1 MTAARR
7 IASVVPPSFDVERVR
22 REFPCL
28 AQTVHG
34 KPLAYLDNAAS
45 SQTPLVVVDALRDA
59 YLVDR
64 ANIHRGVHLLSQ
76 RATEKFEVTREKVR
90 SFLNA
95 PEAREC
101 IFVRGTTEAL
111 NLVAQTHGRANVR
124 EGDEILVSGLEHHSN
139 IVPWQMLAAEKGA
152 KLVVAPIDERG
163 VVSLET
169 FTSKLSSKTRIAAFT
184 HISNAL
190 GTVNPVRAM
199 ADAAHAVGAVVVVDG
214 AQAVPHVNV
223 DVTALGAD
231 FYAFSAHKLFGPTG
245 VGVLWG
251 KAALLEAM
259 PPWQGGGDMILE
271 VTFEKTT
278 FNVIPNKFEA
288 GTPDITGVIAF
299 GSALDWLRTID
310 LEAAFA
316 HEDALVREA
325 SERLRAIAGVRLVG
339 TAPDKRSVV
348 SFVVDNVHP
357 HDLGTILDLEGVA
370 VRAGHHCAQPVM
382 DALGVPATVRAS
394 FAFTN
399 ARWEIDALVR
409 GVEKAIEV
417 LG

>member
-7 IASVVPPSFDVERVR
+7 IAHAAPALFDVDSVR

-28 AQTVHG
+28 AQAVHG

-45 SQTPLVVVDALRDA
+45 SQTPLVVVDALRDS
-59 YLVDR
+59 YLHDR

-76 RATEKFEVTREKVR
+76 RATEKFEATREKVR
-90 SFLNA
+90 AFLHA

-124 EGDEILVSGLEHHSN
+124 AGDEILVTGLEHHSN

-169 FTSKLSSKTRIAAFT
+169 FTSKLSNKTRIAAFT
-184 HISNAL
+184 HVSNAL

-214 AQAVPHVNV
+214 AQAVPHMAI

-299 GSALDWLRTID
+299 GTALDWLRTID
-310 LEAAFA
+310 TDAAFA
-316 HEDALVREA
+316 YEDALVDEA
-325 SERLRAIAGVRLVG
+325 TARLCAIHGVRLVG

-370 VRAGHHCAQPVM
+370 VRAGHHCAQPLM
-382 DALGVPATVRAS
+382 DALGVSATVRAS
-394 FAFTN
+394 FAFMN
-399 ARWEIDALVR
+399 VRSEIDALVR